1 MSTNRRL
8 TLTRPDGS
16 SEWISIATG
25 SAINARKVPAGFASL
40 ALSAPQGS
48 TLTVETSRGI
58 KARRIIR
65 SNGRYYTR
73 ELR

>member
-1 MSTNRRL
+1 MTVNRRL

-16 SEWISIATG
+16 SEWVTIATG

-58 KARRIIR
+58 KARRIVR
-65 SNGRYYTR
+65 VNGRFYTR
-73 ELR
+73 EVR

>member
-1 MSTNRRL
+1 MTVNRRL

-16 SEWISIATG
+16 SEWITIATG

-40 ALSAPQGS
+40 VMFAPEGS
-48 TLTVETSRGI
+48 ILTIETARGV
-58 KARRIIR
+58 KPRRIVK